1 MAIYEKMYFL
11 TILYKIIC
19 VLLFLIGKL
28 IKRSK
33 GRTFNLIFQSYQ
45 IKNLMKNEHTL
56 TTGWVTEIYLQKML
70 KAKMNILE
78 KNIRK
83 ENLMIFRQECE
94 IVLLPTSLLPIFC

>member
-1 MAIYEKMYFL
+1 
-11 TILYKIIC
+11 
-19 VLLFLIGKL
+19 
-28 IKRSK
+28 
-33 GRTFNLIFQSYQ
+33 
-45 IKNLMKNEHTL
+45 MKNEHTL

-83 ENLMIFRQECE
+83 ENLMIFRQGCE